1 MGVMAGEFKDTSV
14 IIQVESNF
22 FVKLRYCA
30 TWQNVFTYTVHLSN
44 SEMIFQRWAFCKFHR
59 TLWEKK
65 LQWLLNSTNA
75 RVCVFLGGLNFPQ
88 FGYHRGWE
96 CRALVWWLV
105 VNWNLLALCANKGTS
120 NPYHLIHTMWVWL
133 ALWCNWFVWI
143 YGAKAL

>member
-44 SEMIFQRWAFCKFHR
+44 SEMIFQRWAFANFTGLCGKKNFSDFWAHIHASVYSWVVWTFH
-59 TLWEKK
+59 
-65 LQWLLNSTNA
+65 SY
-75 RVCVFLGGLNFPQ
+75 
-88 FGYHRGWE
+88 GYHQGWE
-96 CRALVWWLV
+96 CRPLVWWLV

-120 NPYHLIHTMWVWL
+120 NPYHLIHTMWVWV
-133 ALWCNWFVWI
+133 ALWCYWFVWI